1 MRIELEKY
9 TYLFDEKTGLA
20 TVLRNGLPWR
30 DCQGDNFILAMA
42 QRIEELEAESVD
54 QEQTIQLLMNDLYD
68 GKC

>member
-1 MRIELEKY
+1 MRVELEKY
-9 TYLFDEKTGLA
+9 TYLFEENTGLA